1 MPDDTTTTD
10 ASASTP
16 AEVADQP
23 AATPQMLTA
32 EAVQQMIEAATQKAF
47 NSGAAA
53 ARREAEAKQAKPKAE
68 AKTDTK
74 PNTDGDT
81 LSILALR
88 DAFDDAMGDLA
99 LSAKQKKFL
108 RDRVMKERPDD
119 VAAFVADAVDVMG
132 VKTAQLPTNSAA
144 ATKDPTQSQPQKP
157 TVPAVPAP
165 AVVPDREGEPAFRTM
180 SEEGARDT
188 WQAYVRRKGAVPGNP
203 YDPRNR
209 SVWRELRRRFEAEA
223 SISSIQLG
231 ARRG

>member
-1 MPDDTTTTD
+1 MPDEIPTTD
-10 ASASTP
+10 AQTSLT

-23 AATPQMLTA
+23 VTPPPALTA
-32 EAVQQMIEAATQKAF
+32 EAVQAMIEAATQRAF

-53 ARREAEAKQAKPKAE
+53 ARREAEARQAKPKAE
-68 AKTDTK
+68 TKTDTT
-74 PNTDGDT
+74 PSADGDT

-88 DAFDDAMGDLA
+88 DAFDDATGDLT
-99 LSAKQKKFL
+99 LTAKQKKFL

-119 VAAFVADAVDVMG
+119 VAAFVGDAVEVMG
-132 VKTAQLPTNSAA
+132 VKTAQPPFTNAA
-144 ATKDPTQSQPQKP
+144 ATKDPTQKP
-157 TVPAVPAP
+157 TMPTTPAP
-165 AVVPDREGEPAFRTM
+165 AAVPDREGEPAFRAMT
-180 SEEGARDT
+180 EEGARDT

-209 SVWRELRRRFEAEA
+209 AVWREMRRRFEAEA